1 MIALAFGFILG
12 FMGYVPPGNINMTVV
27 LLALNDRQNRL
38 RFFILFA
45 VVMEFLYCLGCLTGL
60 DLLLHQG
67 HLVIVLKWISVV
79 IFALLGLLSFFHNE
93 DTSKIQALSG
103 FGRGV
108 FATVINPLQIP
119 FWLIWGVYLTENKWL
134 RTDIASTAL
143 FSAVTSVG
151 TLCIL
156 WLYAVGGKRLVEQMK
171 LERKLLDRLIGILL
185 ISLAVWQ
192 LFKLLHE
199 LKH

>member
-27 LLALNDRQNRL
+27 RLALNDSQSRL

-60 DLLLHQG
+60 DLLLQQE
-67 HLVIVLKWISVV
+67 HLLVALKWASVF
-79 IFALLGLLSFFHNE
+79 IFALLGLLSFFHDE
-93 DTSKIQALSG
+93 DTSRIQALSG
-103 FGRGV
+103 FGRGI

-134 RTDIASTAL
+134 KGDLASIAL
-143 FSAVTSVG
+143 FSAITSVG
-151 TLCIL
+151 TLCVL

-171 LERKLLDRLIGILL
+171 LERKLLDRIIGVLL
-185 ISLAVWQ
+185 MSLAIWQ
-192 LFKLLHE
+192 LFKLLH
-199 LKH
+199 H